1 MRQTYLISGCSSQ
14 HQVDDTRKGAH
25 KAPSPLIHVGA
36 GLLPGQ
42 VMRVPPLC
50 NYATIIGLLE
60 EARREEGAADQLHGH
75 VAAHLACLRV
85 RLSVVNS
92 DARLVVADHA
102 REGNLGV
109 APPVVD
115 G

>member
-1 MRQTYLISGCSSQ
+1 MYLISGCSSPQ
-14 HQVDDTRKGAH
+14 LGYCTRKGAY

-42 VMRVPPLC
+42 AMRVPPLC

-60 EARREEGAADQLHGH
+60 EARREEGPADQLHGH

-92 DARLVVADHA
+92 DAGLVVTDHA

-109 APPVVD
+109 ASPVID